1 LLPIVFGVSDD
12 WSENSL
18 EDEPMESFWRES
30 PTLREEPGN
39 DESAV
44 SDVMM
49 VVAVA

>member
-30 PTLREEPGN
+30 PTLREEEPGN

-49 VVAVA
+49 VVAA